1 VTEDEG
7 NQLLLSHT
15 AWVHALA
22 RSLVAERDLAAD
34 VAQETMLVAW
44 RRGLAGV
51 LDVRA
56 WLAQIARRL
65 ASRRAQSEQTRRVR
79 EQAHG
84 PRDPAP
90 ATAEL
95 VAKASMQ
102 REVVDAVLRLDEPYR
117 TTVLLRFLEER
128 SYQQIA
134 EATAAP
140 IETVRTR
147 IKRGLQ
153 QLRQDLDRRHGAA
166 KAWAVPIL
174 GFAGFQQAAVATVG
188 AVSTAAVGAAGAGV
202 LTMSMQAKIVFGVGV
217 LCAGMLAWQFWPAPE
232 GTSPAA
238 GPTANEVVAAVAA
251 VRQPSKDAVATERSA
266 AEVAAG
272 SQTEPRRTRPDWTAS
287 GRIVDEAT
295 NQAIAGAVIAFPLGM
310 PKPFG
315 RQFNPFAQSAA
326 DGTFTLDF
334 ELPSPGLV
342 ELEVEHSDYAS
353 THIPL
358 HEIVAPAKAASSQHA
373 VIGDVMMARG
383 GALSGRVLAADGTT
397 PVPRATIR
405 RYRATMARRC
415 SSSHLHPPDR
425 VRRQWPLR
433 AAVAGWS
440 RVPA

>member
-1 VTEDEG
+1 VVARLSRATVTEDEG

-79 EQAHG
+79 EQARG

-147 IKRGLQ
+147 IKRRLQ
-153 QLRQDLDRRHGAA
+153 QL
-166 KAWAVPIL
+166 
-174 GFAGFQQAAVATVG
+174 
-188 AVSTAAVGAAGAGV
+188 
-202 LTMSMQAKIVFGVGV
+202 
-217 LCAGMLAWQFWPAPE
+217 LA
-232 GTSPAA
+232 
-238 GPTANEVVAAVAA
+238 
-251 VRQPSKDAVATERSA
+251 
-266 AEVAAG
+266 
-272 SQTEPRRTRPDWTAS
+272 
-287 GRIVDEAT
+287 
-295 NQAIAGAVIAFPLGM
+295 
-310 PKPFG
+310 
-315 RQFNPFAQSAA
+315 
-326 DGTFTLDF
+326 
-334 ELPSPGLV
+334 
-342 ELEVEHSDYAS
+342 
-353 THIPL
+353 
-358 HEIVAPAKAASSQHA
+358 
-373 VIGDVMMARG
+373 
-383 GALSGRVLAADGTT
+383 
-397 PVPRATIR
+397 
-405 RYRATMARRC
+405 
-415 SSSHLHPPDR
+415 
-425 VRRQWPLR
+425 
-433 AAVAGWS
+433 
-440 RVPA
+440 